1 MEDESAEVAG
11 VQDVGEL
18 DGPMAYRNWQ
28 AMKRLGG
35 EPSSG
40 SEFLLYG
47 DAVFVGDHWTFGPYE
62 TVNTLAGPTSDV
74 VEHQPLDLGSISP
87 PVALRT
93 WIYLGHDEWIPST
106 TSTNVASFTGTDVAD
121 EVAVLL
127 SLLTA
132 RRLRAGG
139 AVRTF
144 RSMHEPGQ
152 AQADASTQM
161 PQRPPRHQ
169 RRLPR
174 QVEPTSITPQ
184 HVELL
189 RSYTDLPAPT
199 AVALARAAR
208 AYRDAIWIGESQ
220 PELAWLLLVSAVEC
234 AANAEKRIAE
244 VEPLARLRTSRS
256 SLAKKIVK
264 LGLAPE
270 QERQLAKELAPLFK
284 ATEKFTGFLVRFSP
298 TVGPTPRPDWG
309 AFPWAHEDAKRQA
322 LDLVYEHRSN
332 ALHEALPIPY
342 PMLVRP
348 SRGEEVSS
356 IVGAL
361 GAVWLPDRNPM
372 LLHTFEY
379 MVQNALVNWWRSL
392 VFPERATVGG
402 EVA

>member
-1 MEDESAEVAG
+1 MADDNESAELPATPHFE
-11 VQDVGEL
+11 EL
-18 DGPMAYRNWQ
+18 AGPMAYRNWR

-47 DAVFVGDHWTFGPYE
+47 DAEFTGDHWTIGPYE
-62 TVNTLAGPTSDV
+62 TVNTLAGPTG

-87 PVALRT
+87 PIALRT
-93 WIYLGHDEWIPST
+93 WIYLRDDEWFPRLRST
-106 TSTNVASFTGTDVAD
+106 DVESFTGIHMAD

-139 AVRTF
+139 VVRDF
-144 RSMHEPGQ
+144 RSMNEPGR
-152 AQADASTQM
+152 ARADASVQM

-174 QVEPTSITPQ
+174 QVEPSSITPER
-184 HVELL
+184 VDLL
-189 RSYTDLPAPT
+189 RSYVDLPKEV

-234 AANAEKRIAE
+234 AANADKRIDE
-244 VEPLARLRTSRS
+244 VDPLTRLRHSRS

-264 LGLAPE
+264 MGLAAE
-270 QERQLAKELAPLFK
+270 QERVLANDLAHLFK
-284 ATEKFTGFLVRFSP
+284 ANEKFTSFLMRFAPSE
-298 TVGPTPRPDWG
+298 GPTPRPLRG
-309 AFPWAHEDAKRQA
+309 AFPWADKDSRRQA
-322 LDLVYEHRSN
+322 LDLVYDHRSH
-332 ALHEALPIPY
+332 ALHEAMPIPY
-342 PMLVRP
+342 PMLVHP

-361 GAVWLPDRNPM
+361 GALWQPDRNPM

-392 VFPERATVGG
+392 AFPEAATAEG
-402 EVA
+402 ESA